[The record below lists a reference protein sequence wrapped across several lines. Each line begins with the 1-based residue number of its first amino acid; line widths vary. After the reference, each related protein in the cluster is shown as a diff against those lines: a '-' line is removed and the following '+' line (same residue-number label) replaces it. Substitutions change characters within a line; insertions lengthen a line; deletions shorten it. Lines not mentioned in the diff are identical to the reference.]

1 MNKNVFSQL
10 AAEFEKMEK
19 TIEFQSKIIKAATA
33 YKSTCPCGFD
43 QSAFELPKLKLDDCS
58 WAEIA
63 MYAQSGMADKVF
75 ALGDTKKITLAD
87 GSEIHVRIIDF
98 NHDEDDTG
106 SLIPISFESV
116 ETLNEDH
123 VMNDS
128 YTNKG
133 GWEKS
138 KLRSVLNGNF
148 FNTMLPDD
156 LKAVIKPC
164 EKLTRTSGADNA
176 PLGKTID
183 HIFVLSEQEIYGR
196 KIYSGGHEG
205 FWYEWYRQ
213 EDTEY
218 GKCKQNGERNW
229 RWERSPYSG
238 YTTHFC
244 RVDGSGGANYGYAN
258 GSRGVSFGFC
268 V

>member
-229 RWERSPYSG
+229 RWERSPHSG
-238 YTTHFC
+238 DTNTFC
-244 RVDGSGGANYGYAN
+244 YVNSSGNAGSNTATN
-258 GSRGVSFGFC
+258 SCGVSFGFC

>member
-148 FNTMLPDD
+148 FST
-156 LKAVIKPC
+156 PC
-164 EKLTRTSGADNA
+164 SLM
-176 PLGKTID
+176 I
-183 HIFVLSEQEIYGR
+183 
-196 KIYSGGHEG
+196 
-205 FWYEWYRQ
+205 
-213 EDTEY
+213 
-218 GKCKQNGERNW
+218 
-229 RWERSPYSG
+229 
-238 YTTHFC
+238 
-244 RVDGSGGANYGYAN
+244 
-258 GSRGVSFGFC
+258 
-268 V
+268 